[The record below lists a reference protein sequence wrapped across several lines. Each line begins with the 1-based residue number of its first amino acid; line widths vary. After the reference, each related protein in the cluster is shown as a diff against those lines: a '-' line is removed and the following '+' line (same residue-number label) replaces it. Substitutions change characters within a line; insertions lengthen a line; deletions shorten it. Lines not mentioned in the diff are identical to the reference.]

1 MKLHTMCLATAVVAI
16 GVASLPAVAQAGDGV
31 SGELCSDPNHECT
44 ISVDGGDAREVTYSG
59 ITVTGAPGTRIRP
72 AAYYVRTDAHG
83 KLTRLERFA
92 LADQPVTVG
101 DTGIVGTSLG
111 FPTVQDDPAKIPSA
125 WVFVGPDDVTMAN
138 LDHAAG
144 TFVPYG
150 TMKPTVLG
158 DGWGLEKPVGQKIG
172 LRIVGSMEAWWYEID
187 YQNDAGRWVNVTKV
201 PKPGPEFCE
210 GNRVVSRYDD
220 PTTAWVCER
229 NPSRPVDIGYEL
241 PRGLKHHRYKMRM
254 ITYGGDGLIV
264 VHKWDAVP
272 SDHPKRAPYKGTFLE
287 PYHRGAPSSA
297 GADERHS
304 GSHVV
309 QGAVGGGA
317 VALALAMAG
326 AGWRGRRS

>member
-1 MKLHTMCLATAVVAI
+1 MKARRTVSLVAAMVTA
-16 GVASLPAVAQAGDGV
+16 GVASWPVVAYADAGV
-31 SGELCSDPNHECT
+31 SGRLCADPNHACT
-44 ISVDGGDAREVTYSG
+44 VSVRGPGGGNPREVSYSEVD
-59 ITVTGAPGTRIRP
+59 VTGRPGTRVRL
-72 AAYYVRTDAHG
+72 AAYYVRTNNHG
-83 KLTRLERFA
+83 KLMRLERFTV
-92 LADQPVTVG
+92 ADKPVVVG

-158 DGWGLEKPVGQKIG
+158 DGWGLEKPVGQTIG
-172 LRIVGSMEAWWYEID
+172 LRIVGSMGWWYEID

-201 PKPGPEFCE
+201 PKPRDRFCV
-210 GNRVVSRYDD
+210 GNHGVESRPDD
-220 PTTAWVCER
+220 PTSAWVCEAD
-229 NPSRPVDIGYEL
+229 PSQPVDIGYEL

-272 SDHPKRAPYKGTFLE
+272 SDHPKRAPYKGTFHE
-287 PYHRGAPSSA
+287 PYHRGRRARQEPTRGTRVAMLCRVLLVVGPWPS
-297 GADERHS
+297 R
-304 GSHVV
+304 
-309 QGAVGGGA
+309 
-317 VALALAMAG
+317 
-326 AGWRGRRS
+326 W